1 MINTR
6 GAVLFDTTER
16 TRNDWQVVDLQI
28 GDPKVGEVL
37 IRVRA
42 AGLCHSDA
50 HAPMGDQPTAT
61 HPWLSGHEGAGIV
74 EKVGEGVTHVEPGD
88 HVTCTFIPSC
98 GKCTWCIRGLGQL
111 CDRGAL
117 LMTGCPLEGTPR
129 VHTADGTPVGQMV
142 FLGSFSP
149 YMVAP
154 SDAVIKIDKDI
165 PFPAAAVMGCAV
177 PTGWGT
183 AVNIAEVEIDDVVVV
198 IGLGGVGMNAV
209 QGARDAGARTIVAVD
224 IVPSKLD
231 RAGTFG
237 ATHTAG
243 GFDEAFTLVQELT
256 DGRMADKVILTVGRV
271 DGDMIQPSLNLLSKG
286 GTMALAA
293 VSGTWQTQ
301 ADWNILPFV
310 LMQQTMKGG
319 IYGGCLPHVDIPRL
333 LDRYKRGELLLDEL
347 ITRTYTLDEINDALR
362 DMESGENIRG
372 VIVFD

>member
-1 MINTR
+1 MISTR
-6 GAVLFDTTER
+6 GAVLFDTAER
-16 TRNDWQVVDLQI
+16 ARNDWQVVDLEI
-28 GDPKVGEVL
+28 GAPKAGEVL
-37 IRVRA
+37 IKMKA

-50 HAPMGDQPTAT
+50 HAPLGDQPTAT

-74 EKVGEGVTHVEPGD
+74 EAVGEGVTHVVPGD

-98 GKCTWCIRGLGQL
+98 GKCSWCIRGQGQL

-129 VHTADGTPVGQMV
+129 VHTTDGAPVGQMV
-142 FLGSFSP
+142 FLGSFAP

-165 PFPAAAVMGCAV
+165 PFPAAAVIGCCV

-183 AVNIAEVEIDDVVVV
+183 AVNIAEVEIDDTVVV

-209 QGARDAGARTIVAVD
+209 QGARDAGAKTIVAVD
-224 IVPSKLD
+224 VVPSKLD

-237 ATHTAG
+237 ATHTAPG
-243 GFDEAFTLVQELT
+243 IEEAFALVQDLT
-256 DGRMADKVILTVGRV
+256 EGRMADKVILTVGRV
-271 DGDMIQPSLNLLSKG
+271 EGEMIQPSLNLLSKG
-286 GTMALAA
+286 GTMAIGA
-293 VSGTWQTQ
+293 VSATWQTQ

-310 LMQQTMKGG
+310 LMQQSIKGG

-333 LDRYKRGELLLDEL
+333 LDRYKRGDLLLDEL
-347 ITRTYTLDEINDALR
+347 VTRTYSLDQINDALR

-372 VIVFD
+372 VIVYD